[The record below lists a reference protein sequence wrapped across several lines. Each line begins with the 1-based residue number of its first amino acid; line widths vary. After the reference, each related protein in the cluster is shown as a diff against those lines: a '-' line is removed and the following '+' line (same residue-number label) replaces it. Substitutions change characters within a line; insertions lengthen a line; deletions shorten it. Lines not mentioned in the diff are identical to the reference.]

1 MRIFKKL
8 ALTLLALLAAL
19 PALAD
24 SVSRERAAEVAAA
37 FFRGEK
43 QRFSAK
49 GLSQRLSPAEDTS
62 PAYAAFNREGGGF
75 VVVALND
82 AVTPIL
88 AYSPDGR
95 FPAKEE
101 MPEPMAWWF
110 SQLEARINSLGD
122 KAVQS
127 DEVAEL
133 WKKPVP
139 VIAKSSGKLYETA
152 SWGQHEPFN
161 NHCPMEGDDRCVTGC
176 VATAGSIIAR
186 YFQWPDAGVGTV
198 PAKPGYCYGP
208 DYPAHD
214 LGYAYDW
221 ANMPLEYGWSYT
233 DAQAEAVATL
243 MYDMG
248 TIAQMSYGPGGS
260 SANTGV
266 LITGL
271 KTYMK
276 YDKGASLVDR
286 VNYTDAAWQ
295 EQLIE
300 VLDDYGPTL
309 YSANDP
315 GAGGHT
321 FVIDGYDAEG
331 RIHCNWGWGWYNC
344 YCEINSFV
352 PDGTPYNF
360 SANHQ
365 VAVGLVPDYDGT
377 STGRD
382 LLIFKK
388 YGDYAGVS
396 TSADEYYKGAY
407 FTCYVGAL
415 LPIVSAFSGTV
426 FCSLYD
432 KDGNYKADVTSG
444 INLDIPVGNFM
455 YYYQT
460 GHIPCDLAP
469 GDRIKVRYAGEYNEG
484 IITSGAGCVT
494 EIIVMEDSGGGEE
507 PDPAAGYSATQTAA
521 STALAYNRAS
531 ATLTLT
537 FTNPANWTVKNSGGT
552 TVASGTAPTGGPVAI
567 DLSGYA
573 AGTYTILV
581 GSTEDPFSFTIT
593 K

>member
-24 SVSRERAAEVAAA
+24 SVSREQAAEVAAA

-110 SQLEARINSLGD
+110 SQLESQINALGD

-127 DEVAEL
+127 AEIGQM
-133 WKKPVP
+133 WKNPSPVL
-139 VIAKSSGKLYETA
+139 AKSSEKLYETA
-152 SWGQHEPFN
+152 SWDQNEPFN
-161 NHCPMEGDDRCVTGC
+161 NHCPMDGDDRCVTGC

-260 SANTGV
+260 SANTGI

-276 YDKGASLVDR
+276 YDKGAYLASR
-286 VNYTDAAWQ
+286 SGFTDNAWRQ
-295 EQLIE
+295 QLID

-309 YSANDP
+309 YSASDP

-360 SANHQ
+360 SASHQ
-365 VAVGLVPDYDGT
+365 VAVGLIPDYDGT
-377 STGRD
+377 SSGRD
-382 LLIFKK
+382 WITYWANGTL
-388 YGDYAGVS
+388 AGI
-396 TSADEYYKGAY
+396 TADTDTFVKNSWFLCKAGWFGPKVNDFTGSFY
-407 FTCYVGAL
+407 FA
-415 LPIVSAFSGTV
+415 
-426 FCSLYD
+426 LYD
-432 KDGNYKADVTSG
+432 KN
-444 INLDIPVGNFM
+444 GNFKQDISDPYNTSISLNGYNM
-455 YYYQT
+455 VQLSCCIT
-460 GHIPCDLAP
+460 CDIAP
-469 GDRIKVRYAGEYNEG
+469 GDRIMVRYVGEHNEG
-484 IITSGAGCVT
+484 VITSGAGCVT

-507 PDPAAGYSATQTAA
+507 PDPAAGYTAAQTAA
-521 STALAYNRAS
+521 STALAYNKAS

-537 FTNPANWTVKNSGGT
+537 FANPANWTVKNSGGT